1 MIYSLVPCLFLFLN
15 SPLLIYNKDEKK
27 KILLRRIGLKKT
39 LSQNVSHTS

>member
-27 KILLRRIGLKKT
+27 KKYYFD
-39 LSQNVSHTS
+39 V